1 MTTPCSALKL
11 KDQSGIQIYS
21 DRWEELS
28 LDRQSGKWVTR
39 EGTLRTVLGITVSLA
54 SKGQLS
60 VVSLL
65 AYLFLIRASGFADK
79 QTKAQNK
86 ISE

>member
-1 MTTPCSALKL
+1 M
-11 KDQSGIQIYS
+11 
-21 DRWEELS
+21 
-28 LDRQSGKWVTR
+28 TR

-54 SKGQLS
+54 SKGQLGF
-60 VVSLL
+60 VSLL